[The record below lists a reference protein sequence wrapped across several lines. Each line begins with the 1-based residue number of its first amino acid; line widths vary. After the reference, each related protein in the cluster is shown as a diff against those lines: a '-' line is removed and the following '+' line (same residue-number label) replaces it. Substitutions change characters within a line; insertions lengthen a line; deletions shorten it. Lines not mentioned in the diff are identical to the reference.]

1 MRQKAKNIFVKTTAT
16 GLGVGY
22 SPFMPGTI
30 GTLWGIGICLLLN
43 LWGIP
48 IYVLGVAIFT
58 IVAVKISDE
67 ADALFG
73 GHDSGKIVIDEIAGY
88 LVAMLLIPPQI
99 EYLIIGFVAFRFF
112 DILKPYP
119 VGMIDKKVR
128 GGLGVVLDDIAAG
141 IYANITLWV
150 IIVARGLI

>member
-1 MRQKAKNIFVKTTAT
+1 MWQKTKNIFIKAAAT

-22 SPFMPGTI
+22 FPIMPGTI

-43 LWGIP
+43 LWGIS
-48 IYVLGVAIFT
+48 IYVLGVVIFA
-58 IVAVKISDE
+58 IVAVKISDD
-67 ADALFG
+67 ADVLFG
-73 GHDSGKIVIDEIAGY
+73 GHDSSKIVIDEIVGY
-88 LVAMLLIPPQI
+88 LVAMLFIPPEI

-112 DILKPYP
+112 DIIKPYP
-119 VGMIDKKVR
+119 VGMIDKKVG

-150 IIVARGLI
+150 IIVARGII